1 MTNLGLFGAVISAIF
16 LSFPTVLEAQG
27 FRETMTFREMTS
39 GGNCDTCYWIAADGV
54 IERDTADKLKTFL
67 APCVREV
74 VRCSTFLYF
83 SGGRD
88 RTMTWDI
95 HRNVKLRC

>member
-1 MTNLGLFGAVISAIF
+1 MMGVQEAPARLFYDFDLDAHVPANHILRQIDRF
-16 LSFPTVLEAQG
+16 LDVYIVHAQ
-27 FRETMTFREMTS
+27 
-39 GGNCDTCYWIAADGV
+39 
-54 IERDTADKLKTFL
+54 LKPFYSHS
-67 APCVREV
+67 PCVREV

-95 HRNVKLRC
+95 HRNARPLC